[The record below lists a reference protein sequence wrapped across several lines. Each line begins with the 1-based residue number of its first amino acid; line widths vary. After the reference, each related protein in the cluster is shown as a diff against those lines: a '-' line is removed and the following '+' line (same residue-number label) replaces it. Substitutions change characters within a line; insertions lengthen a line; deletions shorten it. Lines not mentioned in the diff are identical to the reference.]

1 MLSRKL
7 KKIALCVV
15 IAALAMASVVAFVK
29 IGKLEKTKDVGTLSY
44 SIGTINE
51 QDGKEAK
58 REHALR
64 TKHLSA
70 DKFNKIV
77 IQDKPDVTYQIFYYN
92 ADKKFIGKSA
102 DLSADTTELEKTQT
116 VETVTENVKYFRV
129 VIKVTDTA
137 KKVTIFNM
145 NKYVNQVTVTLNK

>member
-1 MLSRKL
+1 MFWRKFKRVMIWVL
-7 KKIALCVV
+7 LGALV
-15 IAALAMASVVAFVK
+15 IASTVLFVK
-29 IGKLEKTKDVGTLSY
+29 LSKVEKTKDVNALSY
-44 SIGTINE
+44 TIGSLNAD
-51 QDGKEAK
+51 DGKEIK
-58 REHALR
+58 DEHSLR
-64 TKHLSA
+64 SKHLSA

-102 DLSADTTELEKTQT
+102 DLSADTTELEKTQA
-116 VETVTENVKYFRV
+116 VETATENVKYFRV

-145 NKYVNQVTVTLNK
+145 NKYVKQVTLTLNK

>member
-1 MLSRKL
+1 MFWRKFKRVMIWVL
-7 KKIALCVV
+7 LGALV
-15 IAALAMASVVAFVK
+15 IASTVAFVK
-29 IGKLEKTKDVGTLSY
+29 ISKIEKTKDVNALSY

-51 QDGKEAK
+51 EDGKEAK
-58 REHALR
+58 SEHALR

-70 DKFNKIV
+70 DKFDKIA

>member
-44 SIGTINE
+44 SLGTINE

-58 REHALR
+58 SEHSLR
-64 TKHLSA
+64 SKHLSA
-70 DKFNKIV
+70 DKFDKIV

-145 NKYVNQVTVTLNK
+145 NKYVKQVTVTLSK

>member
-58 REHALR
+58 SEHALR
-64 TKHLSA
+64 SKHLSA

-92 ADKKFIGKSA
+92 ADKKFIGKST

-145 NKYVNQVTVTLNK
+145 NKYVKQVTVTLSK

>member
-1 MLSRKL
+1 MFL
-7 KKIALCVV
+7 KKIKRVLIWVLLGALVV
-15 IAALAMASVVAFVK
+15 ASVVAFVK
-29 IGKLEKTKDVGTLSY
+29 IGKLEKTKDVGITSY
-44 SIGTINE
+44 SIGALDV
-51 QDGKEAK
+51 DGKEIK
-58 REHALR
+58 DEHALR
-64 TKHLSA
+64 SKHLSA
-70 DKFNKIV
+70 DKFDKIV

-116 VETVTENVKYFRV
+116 VETATENVKYFRV

-145 NKYVNQVTVTLNK
+145 NKYVKQVTVTLSK

>member
-15 IAALAMASVVAFVK
+15 IAALAMASIVAFVK

-51 QDGKEAK
+51 QDGKETK
-58 REHALR
+58 SEHALR
-64 TKHLSA
+64 SKHLSA

-102 DLSADTTELEKTQT
+102 DLSADTTELEKTQI
-116 VETVTENVKYFRV
+116 VETATENVKYFRV

-145 NKYVNQVTVTLNK
+145 NKYVKQVTVTLNK

>member
-1 MLSRKL
+1 MIWRKFKRVMIWVL
-7 KKIALCVV
+7 LGALV
-15 IAALAMASVVAFVK
+15 IASTVAFVK
-29 IGKLEKTKDVGTLSY
+29 ISKIEKTKDVNALSY
-44 SIGTINE
+44 SIGSLNAD
-51 QDGKEAK
+51 DGKEIK
-58 REHALR
+58 DEHSFR
-64 TKHLSA
+64 TKHLNA

-92 ADKKFIGKSA
+92 ADKKFIGKSV
-102 DLSADTTELEKTQT
+102 DLSADTTELEKTQI

-145 NKYVNQVTVTLNK
+145 NKYVKQVTVTLNK

>member
-15 IAALAMASVVAFVK
+15 IAALAMASIVAFVK

-58 REHALR
+58 SEHALR
-64 TKHLSA
+64 SKHLSA

-145 NKYVNQVTVTLNK
+145 NKYVKQVTVTLSK

>member
-58 REHALR
+58 SEHALR
-64 TKHLSA
+64 SKHLSA

-102 DLSADTTELEKTQT
+102 DLSADTTELEKTQI

-145 NKYVNQVTVTLNK
+145 NKYVKQVTVTLNK

>member
-51 QDGKEAK
+51 EDGKEAK
-58 REHALR
+58 SEHALR

-77 IQDKPDVTYQIFYYN
+77 IQDKPDVTYQIFYYK

-116 VETVTENVKYFRV
+116 VETATENVKYFRV

-145 NKYVNQVTVTLNK
+145 NKYVKQVTVTLNK

>member
-58 REHALR
+58 SEHALR

>member
-58 REHALR
+58 SEHALR

-116 VETVTENVKYFRV
+116 VETATENVKYFRV

-145 NKYVNQVTVTLNK
+145 NKYVKQVTVTLNK

>member
-1 MLSRKL
+1 MLSRNL

-58 REHALR
+58 SEHALR
-64 TKHLSA
+64 SKHLSA

>member
-29 IGKLEKTKDVGTLSY
+29 IGKLEKTKDVGMLSY

-58 REHALR
+58 SEHALR
-64 TKHLSA
+64 SKHLSA

-145 NKYVNQVTVTLNK
+145 NKYVKQVTVTLSK

>member
-29 IGKLEKTKDVGTLSY
+29 IGKLEKTKDVGMLSY

-58 REHALR
+58 SEHALR
-64 TKHLSA
+64 SKHLSA

-116 VETVTENVKYFRV
+116 VETATENVKYFRV

-145 NKYVNQVTVTLNK
+145 NKYVKQVTVTLNK

>member
-58 REHALR
+58 SEHSLR
-64 TKHLSA
+64 SKHLSA

-145 NKYVNQVTVTLNK
+145 NKYVKQVTVTLSK

>member
-29 IGKLEKTKDVGTLSY
+29 IGKLEKTKDVGMLSY

-58 REHALR
+58 SEHALR

-70 DKFNKIV
+70 DKFDKIV

-116 VETVTENVKYFRV
+116 VETVTEIVKYFRV

-145 NKYVNQVTVTLNK
+145 NKYVKQVTVTLNK

>member
-58 REHALR
+58 SEHALR
-64 TKHLSA
+64 SKHLSA

-102 DLSADTTELEKTQT
+102 DLSADTTELAKTQT

-145 NKYVNQVTVTLNK
+145 NKYVKQVTVTLSK

>member
-1 MLSRKL
+1 MLSRNL
-7 KKIALCVV
+7 EKIALCVV

-58 REHALR
+58 SEHALR
-64 TKHLSA
+64 SKHLSA

-102 DLSADTTELEKTQT
+102 DLSADTTELEKTQI

-145 NKYVNQVTVTLNK
+145 NKYVKQVTVTLNK

>member
-58 REHALR
+58 SEHSLR
-64 TKHLSA
+64 SKHLSA

-116 VETVTENVKYFRV
+116 VETATENVKYFRV

-145 NKYVNQVTVTLNK
+145 NKYVKQVTVTLNK

>member
-58 REHALR
+58 SEHALR
-64 TKHLSA
+64 SKHVSA

-145 NKYVNQVTVTLNK
+145 NKYVKQVTVTLSK

>member
-58 REHALR
+58 SEHALR

-116 VETVTENVKYFRV
+116 VETATENVKYFRV

-145 NKYVNQVTVTLNK
+145 NKYVKQVTVTLSK

>member
-58 REHALR
+58 SEHALR
-64 TKHLSA
+64 SKHLSA

-116 VETVTENVKYFRV
+116 VETATENVKYFRV

-145 NKYVNQVTVTLNK
+145 NKYVKQVTVTLNK

>member
-51 QDGKEAK
+51 EDGKEAK
-58 REHALR
+58 SEHALR

-77 IQDKPDVTYQIFYYN
+77 IQDKPDVTYQIF
-92 ADKKFIGKSA
+92 
-102 DLSADTTELEKTQT
+102 
-116 VETVTENVKYFRV
+116 
-129 VIKVTDTA
+129 
-137 KKVTIFNM
+137 
-145 NKYVNQVTVTLNK
+145 

>member
-1 MLSRKL
+1 MLSRQL
-7 KKIALCVV
+7 KKIALCIV

-51 QDGKEAK
+51 EDGKEAK
-58 REHALR
+58 SEHALR

-70 DKFNKIV
+70 DKFDKIA

-92 ADKKFIGKSA
+92 ADKEFIGKSE
-102 DLSADTTELEKTQT
+102 DLSADTTELPATQT
-116 VETVTENVKYFRV
+116 VQSATENVAYFRV

-145 NKYVNQVTVTLNK
+145 NKYVKQVTVTLSK

>member
-15 IAALAMASVVAFVK
+15 IAALAMASIVAFVK

-58 REHALR
+58 SEHALR

-70 DKFNKIV
+70 DKFDKIV

-145 NKYVNQVTVTLNK
+145 NKYVKQVTVTLSK

>member
-15 IAALAMASVVAFVK
+15 IAALAMASIVAFVK

-58 REHALR
+58 SEHALR
-64 TKHLSA
+64 SKHLSA

-116 VETVTENVKYFRV
+116 VETATENVKYFRV

-145 NKYVNQVTVTLNK
+145 NKYVKQVTVTLNK